1 VRALLIWLYEF
12 PLLDCHPGLRVT
24 ANFPDSC
31 IFLTSLFVLAA
42 QYNLPQL
49 KLDIEQLFKAQCTV
63 YSGTSPGK
71 PNTISW
77 YFPLL
82 RLLLTSSDIVPPLRD
97 IFVASFRTNMC
108 RFVNLPEVE
117 KANFCKEMQSCP
129 ELAWYLLA
137 TGGLDGTAMKICSE
151 GKVPFLV
158 KPVVQA
164 AAPVDKITP
173 AADTVAAN
181 ATPAANATA
190 VANTT
195 PLTQPAPAPV
205 VGPTPAATS
214 TPIKIT
220 LKAPQNTPTKPAPA
234 KKSPAKKAPV
244 KEKAPVK
251 KSPFK
256 KSPAKK
262 SPTKKTV
269 SFEDE
274 DFPIKPEDSADEGYA
289 DS

>member
-1 VRALLIWLYEF
+1 MWLYEF

-49 KLDIEQLFKAQCTV
+49 KLDIEQLFKAQCTI

-71 PNTISW
+71 PNAISW

-82 RLLLTSSDIVPPLRD
+82 RLLLTSSDIAPPLRD

-108 RFVNLPEVE
+108 RFVNLPEEE
-117 KANFCKEMQSCP
+117 KANFCREMQSCP

-158 KPVVQA
+158 KPVIQA

-173 AADTVAAN
+173 AATPTPVAN
-181 ATPAANATA
+181 TMPAANATA

-205 VGPTPAATS
+205 VGPTPAVSS

-220 LKAPQNTPTKPAPA
+220 LKAPQNTPTKP
-234 KKSPAKKAPV
+234 SPVKKAPARKTPV
-244 KEKAPVK
+244 KRKAPMK
-251 KSPFK
+251 KT
-256 KSPAKK
+256 
-262 SPTKKTV
+262 PTKKAPTKKSV
-269 SFEDE
+269 SFEDS
-274 DFPIKPEDSADEGYA
+274 PIKEEVSEGEV
-289 DS
+289 